1 MEHPPWRP
9 FRVHEEGICIMKLK
23 YSATVT
29 YTTGG
34 CTGAVVRAEDQREA
48 WSKLLAAL
56 DGGANV
62 QAIQLGAILA
72 DGMEAK

>member
-1 MEHPPWRP
+1 
-9 FRVHEEGICIMKLK
+9 MKLK

-29 YTTGG
+29 YTTGV
-34 CTGAVVRAEDQREA
+34 CTGAVVRAGDQREA
-48 WSKLLAAL
+48 WSKLLTAL

-72 DGMEAK
+72 DGMEVK

>member
-1 MEHPPWRP
+1 
-9 FRVHEEGICIMKLK
+9 MKLK

-29 YTTGG
+29 YTTSV

-48 WSKLLAAL
+48 WGKLLAAL
-56 DGGANV
+56 DV

-72 DGMEAK
+72 DNMEVK